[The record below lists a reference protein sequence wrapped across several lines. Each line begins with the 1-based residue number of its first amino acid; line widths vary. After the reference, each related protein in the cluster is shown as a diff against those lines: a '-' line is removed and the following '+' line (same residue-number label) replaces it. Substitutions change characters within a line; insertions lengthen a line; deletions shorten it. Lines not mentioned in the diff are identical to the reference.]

1 MNESDIVVV
10 GAGCMGAATAYHL
23 LQCRPSL
30 RVTVYDRDLTLA
42 RASTLLSDGNVR
54 IQFNLEENILISRY
68 AMEVLESFGDQMA
81 VDGYRPDV
89 GMKKQGNLFFVDEE
103 NLDAARQGLE
113 LQRSLGCNVEWL
125 DMETI
130 RQRYP
135 VLDSDRFVGGTFG
148 PDDGAVDPTAVTT
161 GYRRA
166 AEARGARFVQAEVE
180 ALETADERVT
190 GVRLADGAV
199 HTASTV
205 VVCGGAWSTSLLATA
220 GVEIPVEPVMR
231 TVYVVRSDVAD
242 GEMLPSFFLPSGVYV
257 ISENPDTFFIAW
269 VAVRRPRRLR
279 LHPRRPVPVLR
290 GHLAGAGGGDARLR
304 PDGSRQVVGR
314 PLRPEHAGRQRHHR
328 RVARRVRPLS
338 SDGLLRPRLPA
349 VPRRRPLPSPRRS
362 SARSRSSTCHASGPS
377 GSSKIV
383 LCSSTP
389 GASSDAWK
397 NSPSTYWRTGRT
409 GTNGPATGSPP
420 ASAIGHGPSP
430 AGGSGACRRVS
441 SVSFPMT

>member
-23 LQCRPSL
+23 LQRRPSL

-125 DMETI
+125 NMETI

-269 VAVRRPRRLR
+269 SLSDDPVGFDFTPADRSRFYEVIWPELAEAMPAFDRMEVVRSWAGLYAQNTLDANGIIGEWPGVSGLYQATGFS
-279 LHPRRPVPVLR
+279 
-290 GHLAGAGGGDARLR
+290 GHGFQQCHA
-304 PDGSRQVVGR
+304 VGR
-314 PLRPEHAGRQRHHR
+314 YLAETILGEEPFLDLSRLGPERIVENRPLFEHAGR
-328 RVARRVRPLS
+328 
-338 SDGLLRPRLPA
+338 
-349 VPRRRPLPSPRRS
+349 
-362 SARSRSSTCHASGPS
+362 
-377 GSSKIV
+377 I
-383 LCSSTP
+383 
-389 GASSDAWK
+389 
-397 NSPSTYWRTGRT
+397 
-409 GTNGPATGSPP
+409 
-420 ASAIGHGPSP
+420 I
-430 AGGSGACRRVS
+430 
-441 SVSFPMT
+441 